1 MGRESAES
9 LVGERCERRA
19 VERRRRRGERDA
31 SSRATGWG
39 IVSRTAWWGATN
51 RGFVAERREKG
62 QRSGTA
68 PLLPV
73 SLSPS
78 GGVQSS
84 RASRATRT
92 RLFYVPGSVK
102 DSLSQGLE
110 NGSRPSPSRVSF
122 SPRAITADRRS
133 IVADIGVRWKRTGVG
148 TSAFFSSPP
157 GRMPR
162 DLGWPISP
170 LPGGQLNAREPD
182 RPLRGRKPRNTP
194 TSWPT

>member
-19 VERRRRRGERDA
+19 VQRRRRRGERDA
-31 SSRATGWG
+31 SFRATGWG

-68 PLLPV
+68 PLLSV

-133 IVADIGVRWKRTGVG
+133 IVVDIGV
-148 TSAFFSSPP
+148 
-157 GRMPR
+157 PR